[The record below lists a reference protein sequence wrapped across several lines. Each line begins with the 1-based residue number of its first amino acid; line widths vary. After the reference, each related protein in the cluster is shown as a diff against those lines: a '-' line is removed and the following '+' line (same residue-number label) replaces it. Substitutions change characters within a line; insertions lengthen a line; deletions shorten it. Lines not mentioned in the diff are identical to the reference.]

1 MQSNASGTP
10 WLEFFPHQGGPV
22 QKSLL
27 ATFPF
32 SIGRNDTTDLPIN
45 STRVSREHA
54 AIVRAGDTYRIRDLD
69 STNGTFVNGQRIEEA
84 TLSDGDIVLIADV
97 EFTFF
102 SGQAQAPRKTVT
114 QVIGFR
120 EAEGDSPKTLDV
132 VRSLRRLQ
140 ETILQS
146 SQCAT
151 RRPVIELLN
160 NKTVG
165 FEAVPRAPQIA
176 RDSAETDRPVLA
188 AHTRLSTRLRE
199 LFYLLAADWL
209 SEGRDIK
216 LFLPLETSDLEPGV
230 VERYVDLVA
239 ETAPDLSA
247 VVFEFPDS
255 AVNDIA
261 YFQELYGR
269 LKARNVRIC
278 YADFAAGKAQL
289 EVHRKMPPD
298 YLKLARSLA
307 RGVLQEAARQ
317 TQLQAMLTECRKS
330 GAEIIAPE
338 VESTREAQVFSR
350 VGCRYAIGA
359 IAAEKTPAPAP
370 KPDIVNPLP
379 AKRAL
384 AAAAA
389 GE

>member
-1 MQSNASGTP
+1 MQSNATGTP

-27 ATFPF
+27 GTFPF

-120 EAEGDSPKTLDV
+120 EAEGDSPKALDV

-146 SQCAT
+146 SQCAI

-165 FEAVPRAPQIA
+165 FEALPRAPQLV
-176 RDSAETDRPVLA
+176 RDVSETDRPVLA
-188 AHTRLSTRLRE
+188 AQTRLATRLRE

-209 SEGRDIK
+209 ADGRDMK

-247 VVFEFPDS
+247 VVLEFPDS

-269 LKARNVRIC
+269 LKARGVRVC

-317 TQLQAMLTECRKS
+317 TQLQAMLTECRRS

-350 VGCRYAIGA
+350 LGCRYAISIA
-359 IAAEKTPAPAP
+359 AAEKTVAPAP
-370 KPDIVNPLP
+370 KPDVVSPMP
-379 AKRAL
+379 ARRAL
-384 AAAAA
+384 VAAAA